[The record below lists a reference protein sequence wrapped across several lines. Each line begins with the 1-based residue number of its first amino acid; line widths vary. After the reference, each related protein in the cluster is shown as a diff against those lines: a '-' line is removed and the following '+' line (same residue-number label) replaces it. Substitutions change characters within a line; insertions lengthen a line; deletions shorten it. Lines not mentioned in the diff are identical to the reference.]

1 MTTVLMFFMVFMLA
15 YGIYFLCTHLEK
27 EEKNG
32 GKGPQKGKSGWSEIL
47 PGYRGRTI
55 EIVVKDPMFGIGVIH
70 SQKGIL
76 QDLDDQWIE
85 MVCEEKK
92 KKVIKM
98 ICLDQ
103 ISGVKEI
110 L

>member
-1 MTTVLMFFMVFMLA
+1 MTTVLMFLMVFMLV

-32 GKGPQKGKSGWSEIL
+32 KKAPQKGESGWAEIL

-76 QDLDDQWIE
+76 QDLDDQWME

-98 ICLDQ
+98 IRLDQ

>member
-32 GKGPQKGKSGWSEIL
+32 EKEPQKGENGWAEIL

-55 EIVVKDPMFGIGVIH
+55 EIVVKDPMFGIEVIH
-70 SQKGIL
+70 SQKGVL
-76 QDLDDQWIE
+76 RDLDDQWLE

-92 KKVIKM
+92 KKIIK
-98 ICLDQ
+98 IIRVDQ

>member
-1 MTTVLMFFMVFMLA
+1 MTTVLMFLMVFMLA

-32 GKGPQKGKSGWSEIL
+32 KKAPQKDGHGWAEIL

-70 SQKGIL
+70 SQKGIF
-76 QDLDDQWIE
+76 QWIE
-85 MVCEEKK
+85 IVCEEKK

-98 ICLDQ
+98 IRLDQ

>member
-1 MTTVLMFFMVFMLA
+1 MTTVLMFLMVFMLA
-15 YGIYFLCTHLEK
+15 YGIYFVCTHLEK
-27 EEKNG
+27 EEKSG
-32 GKGPQKGKSGWSEIL
+32 GKVPQKDESGWAEIL
-47 PGYRGRTI
+47 LGYLGKTI

-70 SQKGIL
+70 SQKGVL
-76 QDLDDQWIE
+76 QDLDDQWME

-98 ICLDQ
+98 IRLDQ